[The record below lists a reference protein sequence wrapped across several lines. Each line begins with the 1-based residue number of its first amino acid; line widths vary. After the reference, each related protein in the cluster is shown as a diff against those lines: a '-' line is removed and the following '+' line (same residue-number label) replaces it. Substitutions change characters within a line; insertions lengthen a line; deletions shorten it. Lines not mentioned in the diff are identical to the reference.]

1 MSKEFTQHL
10 TESSLSKVLRKTEDS
25 RCAILTAFRG
35 EATKQEKRKQNAELA
50 GLLKKKGLSYTQVQG
65 NYVEV
70 DANGKETVVKELS
83 FFVQNTGLPDNE
95 FDKFIFR
102 LGYKYKQDSVLIIP
116 QGGQNAY
123 LWGTSKECDWIEY
136 NKKVKVGNATF
147 GNIKTQF
154 YSKIGG
160 RSFEFRSLTED
171 VSIEL
176 RPQEPQTNN
185 ARFLR
190 EQALGILLEEVEQI
204 EVEVLTEDVEDST
217 EE

>member
-1 MSKEFTQHL
+1 MSNEFTQYL
-10 TESSLSKVLRKTEDS
+10 AESSLTKVLRKTEES

-35 EATKQEKRKQNAELA
+35 DATKQEKRKRNAELA
-50 GLLKKKGLSYTQVQG
+50 GLLSKKGLSYTQVQG

-70 DANGKETVVKELS
+70 DAEGKETVVKELS
-83 FFVQNTGLPDNE
+83 FFVQNSNLTDSE

-102 LGYKYKQDSVLIIP
+102 LGYKYQQDSVLIIP
-116 QGGQNAY
+116 QGGKGAY
-123 LWGTSKECDWIEY
+123 LLGTSKECDWIEY
-136 NKKVKVGNATF
+136 NQKVPVGDATF

-160 RSFEFRSLTED
+160 RAFEFRSLTED

-176 RPQEPQTNN
+176 RPQEVQTNN
-185 ARFLR
+185 ARFIRDEVLKS
-190 EQALGILLEEVEQI
+190 LLEKVEEI
-204 EVEVLTEDVEDST
+204 EVQLIT